1 MPNWRVYILQRI
13 FKISQSYEDCYS
25 SHQEELKG
33 VRAVLDISG
42 SWQVWGKGHWYFC
55 SEGCP
60 WRNVGEVWT
69 EVCLLLYLL
78 WISTSPSS
86 SGRMTES
93 SPSTTF
99 GPEQWRRPWESSRTP
114 GRTSRWWWRGGRGD
128 WNLPNTS
135 LSTSHSTTI
144 TGKDLSFIGLKV
156 NYLIIKY
163 LLIKNNL
170 DLKLIST
177 VTRWS
182 SEGRWWTTDL
192 RGWQSA
198 TSGSLTRSRGERAGA
213 QGTGTDLCP
222 PECPLS
228 SPLGACTSSAWEIT
242 LTPRSPPAPSW
253 HGARSVRASRTS
265 TTGWRA
271 TSTRWTRGASP
282 KIWYSTCFPST
293 SICFYTQ

>member
-1 MPNWRVYILQRI
+1 MSYQRVRLHHYQPSWDTSVSKCSHWIKKLKPWKRI
-13 FKISQSYEDCYS
+13 FRNYRKFWTCSLSDIILVCRNLLAVWCISDLCNSNYICFDTGFSIETFYVLSWDSEQVKLLKHINTNYLPHAKLTCLYTTENLQSYEDCYS

-33 VRAVLDISG
+33 VRAVLDISR

-55 SEGCP
+55 SEGRP

-144 TGKDLSFIGLKV
+144 TGKDLS
-156 NYLIIKY
+156 
-163 LLIKNNL
+163 
-170 DLKLIST
+170 
-177 VTRWS
+177 
-182 SEGRWWTTDL
+182 
-192 RGWQSA
+192 
-198 TSGSLTRSRGERAGA
+198 
-213 QGTGTDLCP
+213 
-222 PECPLS
+222 
-228 SPLGACTSSAWEIT
+228 
-242 LTPRSPPAPSW
+242 
-253 HGARSVRASRTS
+253 
-265 TTGWRA
+265 
-271 TSTRWTRGASP
+271 
-282 KIWYSTCFPST
+282 
-293 SICFYTQ
+293 